1 MVKEMFW
8 RFMKEEEGLEMLEW
22 ALVAALFAVA
32 GVAAWR
38 TLGTQVSATLG
49 TVATEGG
56 LG

>member
-8 RFMKEEEGLEMLEW
+8 RFVKEEEGLEMLEW